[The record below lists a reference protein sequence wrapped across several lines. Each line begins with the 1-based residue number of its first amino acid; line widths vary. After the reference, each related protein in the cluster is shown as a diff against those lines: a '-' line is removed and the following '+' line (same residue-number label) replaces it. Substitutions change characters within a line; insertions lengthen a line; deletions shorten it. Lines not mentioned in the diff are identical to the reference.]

1 MVNVELYGGLP
12 KVSEK
17 VSVRRM
23 GLVRAARR
31 ASCLPSHLVG
41 SKQRCRFLTNL
52 YYNQIGKKFLNLLRE
67 EILKR

>member
-41 SKQRCRFLTNL
+41 RNSVAGFLPICITIKLVRNVETCFVE
-52 YYNQIGKKFLNLLRE
+52 KF
-67 EILKR
+67 